1 MGEPI
6 WRHLR
11 ERVIQYP
18 GGHILSAQPLE
29 IRMAHLEGAYEQVSH
44 RLNGIDRRL
53 ENLEQK
59 VDATRDML
67 LVRIDHL
74 DQKFLWVIGLV
85 LVSILLPLVQ
95 RFAAHG

>member
-1 MGEPI
+1 
-6 WRHLR
+6 
-11 ERVIQYP
+11 
-18 GGHILSAQPLE
+18 
-29 IRMAHLEGAYEQVSH
+29 MAHLEGAYEQVSQ

>member
-1 MGEPI
+1 
-6 WRHLR
+6 
-11 ERVIQYP
+11 
-18 GGHILSAQPLE
+18 LSAQPLE
-29 IRMAHLEGAYEQVSH
+29 IRMAHLEGAYEQVSQ
-44 RLNGIDRRL
+44 RLTGIDRRL

-67 LVRIDHL
+67 LARIDHL

-95 RFAAHG
+95 RFAPLG